1 MSASSPRRGRLLTL
15 LVACVVA
22 AALGVAAGALWRT
35 DARPGDD
42 SAEVGFARD
51 MQVHHAQA
59 VEMATI
65 IRDRTRDLT
74 IRSLAYDILT
84 SQQQQI
90 GQMYAWIRS
99 WGLPQLS
106 GRTAMVWMGEMDHGA
121 MAGTDDE
128 HALTMSLLPDG
139 RMPGMASAADLAE
152 LRTAEGRA
160 AEIRFL
166 ELMIVHHRSG
176 VMMAQAALDLCEDEQ
191 VLELA
196 RSMAAAQTA
205 EIRTMTDLLE
215 ERGAGTP

>member
-1 MSASSPRRGRLLTL
+1 MNAPGSSRRPLVVL
-15 LVACVVA
+15 LVACAVA
-22 AALGVAAGALWRT
+22 AALGVAAGALWRS
-35 DARPGDD
+35 DATPGDD
-42 SAEVGFARD
+42 SAEAGFARD

-65 IRDRTRDLT
+65 VRDRTDDPT

-106 GRTAMVWMGEMDHGA
+106 DRTAMVWMSGMDHSA
-121 MAGTDDE
+121 MTGTDGE
-128 HALTMSLLPDG
+128 HAMTMNLLPDG

-152 LRTAEGRA
+152 LRAAKGRD
-160 AEIRFL
+160 AEIQFL
-166 ELMIVHHRSG
+166 ALMIVHHRSG
-176 VMMAQAALDLCEDEQ
+176 VMMAQAALDLCEEEQ

-196 RSMAAAQTA
+196 RGMATAQAA
-205 EIRTMTDLLE
+205 EIHSMTDLLE
-215 ERGAGTP
+215 ERGARAP